1 MRTILVVFY
10 ATAAIV
16 LSCLARVIVMGWY
29 YPRPGRTALRLRDPS
44 HRTGPPRG
52 RRQAASVNEQQKA
65 QAAELH
71 DQGLGCSA
79 IAKQVGVHP
88 STISR
93 WAAKEGLDF
102 DRTQT
107 AVAVRSAV
115 VSRASRRQQI
125 TDRIYSQIEALLDR
139 MQYRPRR
146 RLESTRE
153 GRERRRTI
161 RHRRRAPHPRPARP
175 RRKPERTP
183 LRRLGLER
191 SNAMFAQEETVESAR
206 SLLGS
211 LAEALGVTNPDGSP
225 VR

>member
-1 MRTILVVFY
+1 M
-10 ATAAIV
+10 
-16 LSCLARVIVMGWY
+16 
-29 YPRPGRTALRLRDPS
+29 
-44 HRTGPPRG
+44 
-52 RRQAASVNEQQKA
+52 NEQQKA

-139 MQYRPRR
+139 MQYRPDGGWKA
-146 RLESTRE
+146 LVKD
-153 GRERRRTI
+153 GKGGERFVTVDELPI
-161 RHRRRAPHPRPARP
+161 RD
-175 RRKPERTP
+175 
-183 LRRLGLER
+183 LRDLAASLNALLFGVSALER